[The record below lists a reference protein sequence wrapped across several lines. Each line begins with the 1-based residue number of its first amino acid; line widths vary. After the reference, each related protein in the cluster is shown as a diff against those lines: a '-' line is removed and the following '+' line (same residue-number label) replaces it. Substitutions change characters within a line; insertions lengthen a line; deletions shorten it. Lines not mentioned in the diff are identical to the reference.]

1 MDKDIGFNRNIY
13 RSWLDAAAA
22 FCAETDD
29 PSGSLPSGQR
39 LAEVRARLEP
49 VVEQDIK
56 SAVNRRKAIDILIN
70 IWGKSADLA
79 PGLHREALALFR
91 TMPVVQDRLWLHYGL
106 TLLAYP
112 FFREVA
118 AVAGQLG
125 RREPAITP
133 AMVKERLIAERGEL
147 GSLAKAVER
156 VLFSLRN
163 WDLLG
168 PSAQRYAYTPQVQ
181 ALSTGQRRLELWLL
195 ACALHAHPAE
205 ELPFADLLRLPE
217 LFPFRLTVGVEDLR
231 QYPAFALQRQGDG
244 WDMVRLLPDSVYGSK
259 AP

>member
-13 RSWLDAAAA
+13 RTWLDAAAA

-29 PSGSLPSGQR
+29 

-56 SAVNRRKAIDILIN
+56 SDVNRRKAIDILIN

-79 PGLHREALALFR
+79 PGLHREALIFFQS
-91 TMPVVQDRLWLHYGL
+91 TPVVQDRLWLHYGL

-118 AVAGQLG
+118 AAVGQLG

-163 WDLLG
+163 WDLMT
-168 PSAQRYAYTPQVQ
+168 PSEQRYAYVPRMQ
-181 ALSTGQRRLELWLL
+181 ALTTNQPRLETWLL

-205 ELPFADLLRLPE
+205 EMPFADLLRLRE
-217 LFPFRLTVGVEDLR
+217 LFPFRLAVNIDSLR
-231 QYPAFALQRQGDG
+231 QYPTFAFQRQGDG
-244 WDMVRLLPDSVYGSK
+244 WDMVRLFC
-259 AP
+259 

>member
-13 RSWLDAAAA
+13 RAWLDAAAA

-29 PSGSLPSGQR
+29 

-79 PGLHREALALFR
+79 PGLHREASLFFR
-91 TMPVVQDRLWLHYGL
+91 STPVVQDRLWLHYGL

-118 AVAGQLG
+118 AAVGQLG
-125 RREPAITP
+125 RREQTITP

-163 WDLLG
+163 WELMT
-168 PSAQRYAYTPQVQ
+168 PSEQRYAYAPQIQ
-181 ALSTGQRRLELWLL
+181 ALATDHQALQLWLL
-195 ACALHAHPAE
+195 ACTLHAHPAE

-231 QYPAFALQRQGDG
+231 QHSAFALHRQGDG
-244 WDMVRLLPDSVYGSK
+244 WDMVRLLPNLEEK
-259 AP
+259 EAW